1 MQISNT
7 ISQAKGK
14 GTSNLYYPFIPFEY
28 LYTYETTP
36 QITAK
41 IAGLS
46 AACKDLDCE
55 YSYEAVTAEITSMN
69 VNTLSVDIIGTNL
82 PTDIDQVTVGSSGCT
97 IVSNDGSTLTCT
109 LDSPCMAGNFE
120 PDVRNPQGSI
130 PVVSGFT
137 KYNVALVVSTVTPA
151 TALNP
156 AGGDVLTIN
165 GAGFPSVTTAANF
178 RIEFD
183 DGTPCDLVSAA
194 PTVMTCMT

>member
-1 MQISNT
+1 
-7 ISQAKGK
+7 
-14 GTSNLYYPFIPFEY
+14 
-28 LYTYETTP
+28 
-36 QITAK
+36 
-41 IAGLS
+41 
-46 AACKDLDCE
+46 
-55 YSYEAVTAEITSMN
+55 MN

-109 LDSPCMAGNFE
+109 LDSPCMAGDFE

-137 KYNVALVVSTVTPA
+137 KYNVALVVSTVTPDS
-151 TALNP
+151 ALNP

-165 GAGFPSVTTAANF
+165 GSGFPSVTTAANF

-194 PTVMTCMT
+194 PTVMTCMTQAFDPNARRRQLRESDGR